1 MTSRMANMAMAVL
14 LVFGLG
20 GCASSFKSDVSS
32 WHQLP
37 PPNGES
43 FVIIAK
49 DPAKRT
55 SIEFA
60 HYAEQVSQRLQAIG
74 YRPVRSD
81 EQAMLVVRVDYGVST
96 GRTEIKSYG
105 SYMGMGYGRGL
116 YGYGYGYGPHP
127 YYYGGFDT
135 GDIRSYAVYSRYLEM
150 EIASAN
156 NALTN
161 LYESKVISDGKN
173 KRLEEVMP
181 YLVESM
187 FTDFPGPSGV
197 TREVVLEPNKNAGSY

>member
-1 MTSRMANMAMAVL
+1 MTTRMANMAVAAL
-14 LVFGLG
+14 LVFGLV
-20 GCASSFKSDVSS
+20 GCASNFKSDVSS

-43 FVIIAK
+43 FAIIAK
-49 DPAKRT
+49 HPAKRT
-55 SIEFA
+55 GIEVA
-60 HYAEQVSQRLQAIG
+60 HDAGQVSQRLQSIG

-81 EQAMLVVRVDYGVST
+81 AQALHVVRVDYGVSS
-96 GRTEIKSYG
+96 GRTEIRSYG
-105 SYMGMGYGRGL
+105 SYMGMGYGRGP
-116 YGYGYGYGPHP
+116 YGYGYGPHP
-127 YYYGGFDT
+127 YYYYGGFDS
-135 GDIRSYAVYSRYLEM
+135 GNVRSYAVYSRYLEM

-161 LYESKVISDGKN
+161 LYESKVVSDGKN
-173 KRLEEVMP
+173 NRLEEVMP

-197 TREVVLEPNKNAGSY
+197 TREVVLEPTENAGSQ

>member
-1 MTSRMANMAMAVL
+1 MTIRMANRAVAAL
-14 LVFGLG
+14 LVFGLA
-20 GCASSFKSDVSS
+20 GCASNFKSDVSS

-43 FVIIAK
+43 FAIIAK

-55 SIEFA
+55 SIEFS
-60 HYAEQVSQRLQAIG
+60 HYAEQVSQRLQSIG

-81 EQAMLVVRVDYGVST
+81 EQAMLVVRVDYGVSS
-96 GRTEIKSYG
+96 GRTEIRSSG
-105 SYMGMGYGRGL
+105 SYMGMGYGRGP
-116 YGYGYGYGPHP
+116 YGYGYGPHP
-127 YYYGGFDT
+127 YYYGGFDS
-135 GDIRSYAVYSRYLEM
+135 GNIRSYAVYSRYLEM

-161 LYESKVISDGKN
+161 LYESKVVSDGKN
-173 KRLEEVMP
+173 NRLEEVMP

-197 TREVVLEPNKNAGSY
+197 TREVVLEPTENAGSY